1 MKKVM
6 EKAVAI
12 VLFILSLAM
21 WLVAICLMFRE

>member
-6 EKAVAI
+6 EKAVAM
-12 VLFILSLAM
+12 VLFILSLVM